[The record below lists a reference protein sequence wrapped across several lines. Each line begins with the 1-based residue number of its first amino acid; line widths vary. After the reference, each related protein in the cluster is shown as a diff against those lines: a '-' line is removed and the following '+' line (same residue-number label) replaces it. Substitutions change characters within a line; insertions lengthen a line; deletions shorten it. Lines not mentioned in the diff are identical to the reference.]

1 MNFFDQIAEDIKVAM
16 KARETVKLEALRGI
30 KKELIEA
37 KTSKGANAEL
47 EEAECMK
54 ILKKMV
60 KQRRDSAQ
68 IFIEQGRADLAEPEL
83 QQADVI
89 AAYLPAAMTAEQLE
103 EAVKNIIAQVG
114 ATSMK
119 DMGKVMGVASK
130 ELSGKADGKDI
141 SDCVKRLL
149 A

>member
-1 MNFFDQIAEDIKVAM
+1 MNFFDQIAEDIKAAM

-89 AAYLPAAMTAEQLE
+89 AA
-103 EAVKNIIAQVG
+103 
-114 ATSMK
+114 
-119 DMGKVMGVASK
+119 
-130 ELSGKADGKDI
+130 
-141 SDCVKRLL
+141 
-149 A
+149 

>member
-1 MNFFDQIAEDIKVAM
+1 MNFFDQIAEDIKAAM

-89 AAYLPAAMTAEQLE
+89 VAYLPAAMTAEQLE